1 MEISQTTHNYAKARG
16 LELTVE
22 EHVLYVW
29 EIDNDCEWLF
39 TLYVL
44 NRGFAWRANVRLQ
57 QSIKEELPAFMD
69 NEKSLRKVLDFV
81 AKERAKLV

>member
-29 EIDNDCEWLF
+29 AAGNDCEWMF

-44 NRGFAWRANVRLQ
+44 NKGFAWRANVWLE

-81 AKERAKLV
+81 AKERAKLA